1 MSKPSETTT
10 MNRGVS
16 VILPALNEEDNLE
29 PLINEVIDYFNSKQ
43 RKYEIIVVND
53 GSTDKTGEIANKLAT
68 IYENLSIIHHS
79 ANKGYGKSLKDGF
92 QAGKYEHLFFTDA
105 DKQFRIDSLDKFLP
119 FMEEGKVDMV
129 IGYRIDRK
137 DSPLRKFASSC
148 FNGMV
153 RILFSLDYKDMDCAF
168 KLFKK
173 EAFKCLEVKS
183 DDFLFNA
190 ELLAKA
196 KLKRLRIVQ
205 LGVEHYPRH
214 GGESTISYK
223 HILLT
228 LKKLFFLYR
237 ELKDFRR
244 KESPRQPT
252 A

>member
-1 MSKPSETTT
+1 MKKLNETEALHQ
-10 MNRGVS
+10 GIS
-16 VILPALNEEDNLE
+16 VILPALNEEGNLE
-29 PLINEVIDYFNSKQ
+29 LLINEVIEYFNSKQ
-43 RKYEIIVVND
+43 RRYEVIVVND

-68 IYENLSIIHHS
+68 IYENLSVIHHS
-79 ANKGYGKSLKDGF
+79 ANEGYGKSLKDGF
-92 QAGKYEHLFFTDA
+92 HAGKCEYLFFTDA

-119 FMEEGKVDMV
+119 FREEGKVDMV

-137 DSPLRKFASSC
+137 DTPLRKFASSC
-148 FNGMV
+148 FNGIIK
-153 RILFSLDYKDMDCAF
+153 ILFSLNYNDIDCAF

-173 EAFKCLEVKS
+173 KSFECLDIKS

-223 HILLT
+223 HIFLT
-228 LKKLFFLYR
+228 LKKLFFLYQ

-244 KESPRQPT
+244 KESSS
-252 A
+252 